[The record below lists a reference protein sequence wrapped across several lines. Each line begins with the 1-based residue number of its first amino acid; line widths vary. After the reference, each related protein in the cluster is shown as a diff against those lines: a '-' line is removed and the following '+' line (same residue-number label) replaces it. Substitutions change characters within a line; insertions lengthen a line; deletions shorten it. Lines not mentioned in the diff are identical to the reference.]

1 MKEAKLWTRNFLL
14 VILASAIGTV
24 GAIAGGFAL
33 AFLVFDE
40 TGSTLASALIVAIQL
55 LPHLLLP
62 VLIAPFMDRLPRKSF
77 LVAGDIAN
85 AVLLAGMG
93 LWLLFFNFSYVG
105 YLAVSL
111 LLACIGAVDELAFT
125 SIYPELIPE
134 GAEQKGYAV
143 SSMLYPVLKVIMTPL
158 AAVLLDTL
166 GVAWILIA
174 QSGLSFVAAITESF
188 IHLDETERQ
197 HRTPYSLQA
206 WAGDIREAVQY
217 LKEERGLRSVYEYMA
232 VTNGVASGFSP
243 ILVAFFRTFPGFT
256 AAMYSAFSVV
266 EFAGRTIGS
275 ALQYRIKIPDK
286 KKYGLVFFVYQVYE
300 SMDMCLLWLPYPLM
314 LVNRGICGFLGSN
327 SAILRSAA
335 VQRYI
340 PEKLRS
346 RINAFDDVLITAGAS
361 VFSLMMG
368 FLGEILDYRW
378 CVTIGGAIAMLA
390 SWLLIWGRRKD
401 VRRVYETGD
410 DEMTQ

>member
-1 MKEAKLWTRNFLL
+1 MSTAKLWTRNFRL
-14 VILASAIGTV
+14 VILASAMGTL
-24 GAIAGGFAL
+24 GSIAGGFAL

-55 LPHLLLP
+55 IPNLLLP
-62 VLIAPFMDRLPRKSF
+62 ILIAPVMDRLPRKSF
-77 LVAGDIAN
+77 LVAGDAAN

-93 LWLLFFNFSYVG
+93 IWLLLFDFSYVG
-105 YLAVSL
+105 YLAISL
-111 LLACIGAVDELAFT
+111 LLSCLGAIDELAFT

-158 AAVLLDTL
+158 AAVLLDTI

-174 QSGLSFVAAITESF
+174 QSGLSLAAAVTENC
-188 IHLDETERQ
+188 IRLDETERKQ
-197 HRTPYSLQA
+197 HTPYTPRA
-206 WAGDIREAVQY
+206 WIEDIREAVQY
-217 LKEERGLRSVYEYMA
+217 LKKERGLRSIYGYMA
-232 VTNGVASGFSP
+232 VTNGISSGFSP

-275 ALQYRIKIPDK
+275 AMQYRIKIPAK
-286 KKYGLVFFVYQVYE
+286 KKYGFTFFVYQFYE
-300 SMDMCLLWLPYPLM
+300 AMDMCLLWLPYPLM
-314 LVNRGICGFLGSN
+314 LINRGICGFLGSN
-327 SAILRSAA
+327 SAILRSTA

-346 RINAFDDVLITAGAS
+346 RVNAFIGVLLTVGSSI
-361 VFSLMMG
+361 FSLLMG

-378 CVTIGGAIAMLA
+378 CVTIGGTVALLA
-390 SWLLIWGRRKD
+390 CWLLIWRRRTD
-401 VRRVYETGD
+401 VRKVYEVGD
-410 DEMTQ
+410 GDSE

>member
-1 MKEAKLWTRNFLL
+1 MSTAKLWTRNFRL
-14 VILASAIGTV
+14 VILASAMGTL
-24 GAIAGGFAL
+24 GSIAGGFAL

-55 LPHLLLP
+55 IPNLLLP
-62 VLIAPFMDRLPRKSF
+62 ILIAPVMDRLPRKSF
-77 LVAGDIAN
+77 LVAGDAAN

-93 LWLLFFNFSYVG
+93 IWLLLFDFSYVG
-105 YLAVSL
+105 YLAISL
-111 LLACIGAVDELAFT
+111 LLSCLGAIDELAFT

-134 GAEQKGYAV
+134 GAEEKGYAV

-158 AAVLLDTL
+158 AAVLLDTI

-174 QSGLSFVAAITESF
+174 QSGLSLAAAVTESC
-188 IHLDETERQ
+188 IRLDETERKQ
-197 HRTPYSLQA
+197 HTPYTPRA
-206 WAGDIREAVQY
+206 WIEDIREAIQY
-217 LKEERGLRSVYEYMA
+217 LKKERGLRSIYGYMA
-232 VTNGVASGFSP
+232 VTNGVSSGFSP

-275 ALQYRIKIPDK
+275 AMQYRIKIPAK
-286 KKYGLVFFVYQVYE
+286 KKYGFTFFVYQFYE
-300 SMDMCLLWLPYPLM
+300 AMDMCLLWLPYPLM
-314 LVNRGICGFLGSN
+314 LINRGICGFLGSN

-346 RINAFDDVLITAGAS
+346 RVNAFIGVLLTAGS
-361 VFSLMMG
+361 SLFSLLMG

-378 CVTIGGAIAMLA
+378 CITIGGTVALLA
-390 SWLLIWGRRKD
+390 CWLLIWRRRSD
-401 VRRVYETGD
+401 VRKVYEVGD
-410 DEMTQ
+410 GDSE

>member
-1 MKEAKLWTRNFLL
+1 MSTAKLWTRNFRL
-14 VILASAIGTV
+14 VILASAMGTL
-24 GAIAGGFAL
+24 GSIAGGFAL

-55 LPHLLLP
+55 IPNLLLP
-62 VLIAPFMDRLPRKSF
+62 ILIAPVMDRLPRKSF
-77 LVAGDIAN
+77 LVAGDAAN

-93 LWLLFFNFSYVG
+93 IWLLLFDFSYVG
-105 YLAVSL
+105 YLAISL
-111 LLACIGAVDELAFT
+111 LLSCLGAIDELAFT

-134 GAEQKGYAV
+134 GAEEKGYAV

-158 AAVLLDTL
+158 AAVLLDAI
-166 GVAWILIA
+166 GVAWILLA
-174 QSGLSFVAAITESF
+174 QSGLSLAAAATESC
-188 IHLDETERQ
+188 IRLDETERKQ
-197 HRTPYSLQA
+197 HTPYTPRA
-206 WAGDIREAVQY
+206 WIEDIREAIQY
-217 LKEERGLRSVYEYMA
+217 LKKERGLRSIYGYMA
-232 VTNGVASGFSP
+232 VTNGVSSGFSP

-275 ALQYRIKIPDK
+275 AMQYRIKIPAK
-286 KKYGLVFFVYQVYE
+286 KKYGFTFFVYQFYE
-300 SMDMCLLWLPYPLM
+300 AMDMCLLWLPYPLM
-314 LVNRGICGFLGSN
+314 LINRGICGFLGSN

-346 RINAFDDVLITAGAS
+346 RVNAFIGVLLTVGSSI
-361 VFSLMMG
+361 FSLLMG

-378 CVTIGGAIAMLA
+378 CVTIGGTVALLA
-390 SWLLIWGRRKD
+390 CWLLIWRRRSD
-401 VRRVYETGD
+401 VRKVYEVGD
-410 DEMTQ
+410 GDSE

>member
-1 MKEAKLWTRNFLL
+1 MKEAKLWTRNFRL

-24 GAIAGGFAL
+24 GAIVGGFAL

-93 LWLLFFNFSYVG
+93 LWLLFFNFSYLG

-143 SSMLYPVLKVIMTPL
+143 SSMLYPVLKVIMAPL

-174 QSGLSFVAAITESF
+174 QSGLSFAAAITESF

-217 LKEERGLRSVYEYMA
+217 LKEERGLRSIYEYMA

>member
-1 MKEAKLWTRNFLL
+1 MKEAKLWTRNFRL

-93 LWLLFFNFSYVG
+93 LWLLFFNFSYLG

-174 QSGLSFVAAITESF
+174 QSGLSFAAAITESF

-217 LKEERGLRSVYEYMA
+217 LKEERGLRSIYEYMA

-243 ILVAFFRTFPGFT
+243 ILVAFFRTFSGFT
-256 AAMYSAFSVV
+256 AAMYSVFSVV

-346 RINAFDDVLITAGAS
+346 RINAFNDVLITAGAS